1 MIHLPS
7 SPLRI
12 LSPVLMV
19 QHSGE
24 GKSESGRMR
33 ICLNLA
39 SYIIFS
45 VTPPPPLLR
54 EKSPIMSDK
63 KLRIRESSVQCPQSQ
78 LCSDAAVELGQVF
91 TGRQIAFAEAAVVS
105 GRQEE
110 RGSGSYLH
118 RAAPL
123 VLMRVLAALD
133 DDCARQHLPSNRIW
147 NAAKGE
153 RRRRARARSQRGD
166 RLPEWLRQSQS
177 STGSER
183 GGGTRGRGERGAQGR
198 RQRPSAHW
206 SRTAGA
212 GGSGWSGR
220 RDAR

>member
-1 MIHLPS
+1 
-7 SPLRI
+7 
-12 LSPVLMV
+12 
-19 QHSGE
+19 
-24 GKSESGRMR
+24 
-33 ICLNLA
+33 
-39 SYIIFS
+39 
-45 VTPPPPLLR
+45 
-54 EKSPIMSDK
+54 MSDK

-147 NAAKGE
+147 NAAKGTGSGTP
-153 RRRRARARSQRGD
+153 RRESAGAEQGPGVSAEIACRSGFARVSRARGASA
-166 RLPEWLRQSQS
+166 EA
-177 STGSER
+177 ER
-183 GGGTRGRGERGAQGR
+183 AGEASVGR
-198 RQRPSAHW
+198 RVA
-206 SRTAGA
+206 
-212 GGSGWSGR
+212 GSGRARTGVGQQVQVGR
-220 RDAR
+220 AGVADEMPDKFGFANPRNVEPTVGRDFLLTRSLIHPVTSSFFF